1 MSMPGISPFGSASSA
16 PSLPRWLGRLSELA
30 LFAIVFLMPLWFLPQ
45 TLDILELNKQT
56 VLLVGAMVGALAW
69 FGKVLVERRARIAWN
84 WLHVAVGLYLLGYLL
99 VALAAPDRY
108 LALAGNIGQMPWA
121 FATMLGFAVVYAL
134 IALVP
139 RDVSRTYR
147 LVFAFLGSS
156 TVAALLG
163 LLQMG
168 GINVFRFAAAGID
181 TTYFNTIGTANAFAC
196 FMAIPLVVSAS
207 LLLFGCDD
215 TRCLLSRRS
224 TGSSAAFVL
233 TWASLLSAFAV
244 LVAVAFNPA
253 WYAAFIGL
261 AVLAV
266 FATVADRRWFRQ
278 PSKAAIP
285 AAIVLL
291 GAIALVW
298 KNPLQLPLPLE
309 VSPSS
314 AHSWA
319 ISKRVLDDRPLFGMG
334 PGAWIYAYARY
345 REPAANV
352 SAYWTIRF
360 ERGISVLPTVV
371 GMFGLVGT
379 AFWFLLIGSGIAMGV
394 KALAR
399 DPDLDRRTAALVAF
413 SGWATVLAIAGL
425 HQFNMPHAFAFWL
438 FFALLSSLVAR
449 ETVTWDGMGGKRG
462 VFVAGSA
469 AFAILSVAAV
479 CVAWLSGQRLAA
491 DVAYSGAVSA
501 YGRGE
506 SIEASIERLKA
517 ASSLNRWNDVYPR
530 NLSQA
535 YLIKLNQL
543 AQATSAAGAPDAET
557 QKKMGETMQEM
568 FRVAQAAIDLNPAN
582 VDNFSNLAILAEAVA
597 SFTPGA
603 DERAM
608 SAFRQALERE
618 PANALFH
625 NELGKISVMRA
636 DAYGTRLSDADPKV
650 REASKAAQ
658 QEEWGKAEAELTKAT
673 ELKPDLA
680 AAHYNLGILYERQ
693 GRVKQAVLKLE
704 QVLMANDRDVGIAFQ
719 LGILYYRDG
728 QKDKAIRMFE
738 QILQLDPNYLNARWF
753 LAAMYEEKGMF
764 NEAIAQLVAV
774 DGAAPQNPQVQQA
787 LERLKAQRDAGK
799 KPSAKPLPEPIEQDV
814 SGPKDLNPIKP

>member
-1 MSMPGISPFGSASSA
+1 MPMPGSPLFDSTSSA
-16 PSLPRWLGRLSELA
+16 PGLPRWLGRFRECA
-30 LFAIVFLMPLWFLPQ
+30 LFAVVFLMPLWFLPQ

-56 VLLVGAMVGALAW
+56 VLLVGAMVGVLAW
-69 FGKVLVERRARIAWN
+69 FGKILVERRARITWN
-84 WLHVAVGLYLLGYLL
+84 WLHIAVGLYLAGYLL
-99 VALAAPDRY
+99 VSLAAPDRY
-108 LALAGNIGQMPWA
+108 LALAGNVGQMPWA
-121 FATMLGFAVVYAL
+121 FAAALGFAAVYAL

-139 RDVSRTYR
+139 RDVSRVYR

-156 TVAALLG
+156 TAAALLG
-163 LLQMG
+163 LFQMG
-168 GINVFRFAAAGID
+168 GLKVFRFATAGID
-181 TTYFNTIGTANAFAC
+181 TTYFNTIGTANAFAG
-196 FMAIPLVVSAS
+196 FMAIPLVVSAA

-215 TRCLLSRRS
+215 ARCLLSQRS
-224 TGSSAAFVL
+224 KGSSAAFVL
-233 TWASLLSAFAV
+233 TWASLLSSFAV

-278 PSKAAIP
+278 PAKAAIP
-285 AAIVLL
+285 AAIVIL
-291 GAIALVW
+291 GAVAMVW
-298 KNPLQLPLPLE
+298 KNPLRIPLPLE
-309 VSPSS
+309 VSPSL

-319 ISKRVLDDRPLFGMG
+319 ISKRVLDDEPLFGMG

-345 REPAANV
+345 REPAVNV

-360 ERGISVLPTVV
+360 ERGISVFPTVV
-371 GMFGLVGT
+371 GMLGLVGT
-379 AFWFLLIGSGIAMGV
+379 AFWLLLIGSGLATGV
-394 KALAR
+394 RSLAR
-399 DPDLDRRTAALVAF
+399 DPDLDRRTATLVVF
-413 SGWATVLAIAGL
+413 SGWATVLAVAGL
-425 HQFNMPHAFAFWL
+425 HQFNMPHAFAFW
-438 FFALLSSLVAR
+438 FFFGLLSSLVAR
-449 ETVTWDGMGGKRG
+449 DAAVWDGMNGRRS

-469 AFAILSVAAV
+469 AFAVLSVAAI

-491 DVAYSGAVSA
+491 DMEYSRAVSA
-501 YGRGE
+501 YSQGE
-506 SIEASIERLKA
+506 PIDASIERLKT

-535 YLIKLNQL
+535 YLIKLNQ
-543 AQATSAAGAPDAET
+543 ATGALSGSAPSAED
-557 QKKMGETMQEM
+557 QKKIGEAMQEM
-568 FRVAQAAIDLNPAN
+568 FHAAQSAVDLNPSN

-603 DERAM
+603 DERAIA
-608 SAFRQALERE
+608 AFRRALELE

-625 NELGKISVMRA
+625 NELGKILVMRA
-636 DAYGTRLSDADPKV
+636 DAYGTRASDADPKV
-650 REASKAAQ
+650 RDAAKAAQ
-658 QEEWGKAEAELTKAT
+658 QDEWAKAEVELAKAI

-704 QVLMANDRDVGIAFQ
+704 QVLMADDRDVGIAFQ

-728 QKDKAIRMFE
+728 QKEKAVRMFE
-738 QILQLDPNYLNARWF
+738 QILRLDPQYLNARWF

-764 NEAIAQLVAV
+764 NEAIAQLMLV
-774 DGAAPQNPQVQQA
+774 DESLPQNAQVQQA
-787 LERLKAQRDAGK
+787 VARLKAQRDAGK

-814 SGPKDLNPIKP
+814 SGPGDLNPIKP